1 MTAVQK
7 FFGVLFVT
15 AVTSAFL
22 YGMSRADWQFHAGM
36 ISGIAIIQCAS
47 RLVHGR
53 WIDF

>member
-1 MTAVQK
+1 MTALQK
-7 FFGVLFVT
+7 FFGVLFVG
-15 AVTSAFL
+15 AVGFGFL
-22 YGMSRADWQFHAGM
+22 YGMSLADWRFHAGM